1 MCLIIIFFHKIKLRH
16 SVLTWWNKIPSDFNA
31 NLLCFLREKKMA
43 MDQMSLN
50 KKRCRDR
57 EKKGEEKQQNTLKNY
72 RNIEEKQGS

>member
-1 MCLIIIFFHKIKLRH
+1 
-16 SVLTWWNKIPSDFNA
+16 
-31 NLLCFLREKKMA
+31 MA